1 MTKRR
6 CSKNNNKFMNLPAI
20 TPLTETQEDV
30 FDSFNEGY
38 HLVLHGY
45 AGTGKT
51 FLSMYLSIQEL
62 MKKKYDKIIIIR
74 SVVPSRDMGFL
85 PGNQKEKGRVYEEPY
100 KSIVNEIFQRGDAY
114 DVLKASNQI
123 DFVTT
128 SFLRG
133 VTYNRCLIIVDEIQ
147 NMSWQELSTIVTR
160 MGIDTKVVFSGDFR
174 QSDLRER
181 EKTGLQNFLQ
191 VMKKMKEVDFIEFEK
206 EDIIRSGLCKSFIIE
221 SDKLNLN

>member
-1 MTKRR
+1 
-6 CSKNNNKFMNLPAI
+6 MNLPAI

-160 MGIDTKVVFSGDFR
+160 MGIDTRVVFSGDFR